1 MTRILSKLSYAN
13 VMSTIAIFVALGGG
27 AYAASGFGR
36 SGGVVNLCVTGSG
49 SVKVL
54 AARKRKCAKGASLVA
69 IDQRGQRGPQGQQG
83 PAGQVGASASASGSY
98 AAGLGLT
105 LSGNSFSADMTKLQA
120 RIAGSGCAADQ
131 ALQSVA
137 QSGTPTCTG
146 LHAYSSVKGSANYL
160 QNDTSTVVPAGNWLL
175 IGQAQA
181 TAAAGGDT
189 ITCHLQVNSQTVDTV
204 VQTVTGNGEYTTT
217 PIASATTTGS
227 SNVVQILCSG
237 GSGQTIIGGN
247 LTIAAIPL
255 AALN

>member
-1 MTRILSKLSYAN
+1 MTRILSKLTYAN
-13 VMSTIAIFVALGGG
+13 VMSTIAIFAALGGG
-27 AYAASGFGR
+27 AYAASRFVG
-36 SGGVVNLCVTGSG
+36 SGGVVNLCVTRGG

-54 AARKRKCAKGASLVA
+54 AASKRKCAKGASLVA
-69 IDQRGQRGPQGQQG
+69 INQRGQTGQQGQQG
-83 PAGQVGASASASGSY
+83 PAGPAGASGSSSY

-105 LSGNSFSADMTKLQA
+105 LSGNSFNADLTKLQA

-146 LHAYSSVKGSANYL
+146 LHAYSSVAGSANYL

-189 ITCHLQVNSQTVDTV
+189 ITCQVQVNSHTVDTV
-204 VQTVTGNGEYTTT
+204 VQTVTGSGEYTTS
-217 PIASATTTGS
+217 PIATTTTTGP
-227 SNVVQILCSG
+227 SNVVQILCNGNSA
-237 GSGQTIIGGN
+237 QTIIGSN

-255 AALN
+255 TALN